1 MTMTGCGIVNDE
13 PNKPD
18 KNAKRDKAVAD
29 CAGNECRVR
38 ITCRSGVVH
47 VLIGPAPVSV
57 RTSKRVLRST
67 ITADFAGSSSDKVIR
82 C

>member
-1 MTMTGCGIVNDE
+1 
-13 PNKPD
+13 
-18 KNAKRDKAVAD
+18 
-29 CAGNECRVR
+29 
-38 ITCRSGVVH
+38 
-47 VLIGPAPVSV
+47 VSV